1 MSDVINDKCPAGLR
15 LKASMAG
22 GIIGAL
28 NPMVQSFRPSGY
40 THVVGMTGSI
50 GEHFAAATWF
60 MAFVLIVPC
69 VMATFIAYPW
79 LYRSIRSALRAK
91 QKPRRIAWGAQ
102 FGLMAS
108 VLAAFFLSLEMLL
121 VQMVDGK
128 TTSWHETLLSV
139 GAATVGF
146 SFLAL
151 FFIPVM
157 LIAGYGYAAI
167 NYAIIK
173 KSFHPLSPRHS
184 VSSAM

>member
-1 MSDVINDKCPAGLR
+1 MSDVFNDECPTGLR

-40 THVVGMTGSI
+40 SHFVGMTGSV

-69 VMATFIAYPW
+69 VMATFVAYPW
-79 LYRSIRSALRAK
+79 LYRSIRSALRAD
-91 QKPRRIAWGAQ
+91 QKPRRIAWGVQ

-108 VLAAFFLSLEMLL
+108 VLAALFLSLEMLL
-121 VQMVDGK
+121 VQMMDGK
-128 TTSWHETLLSV
+128 ATSWHETLLSI

-146 SFLAL
+146 SIVAL

-157 LIAGYGYAAI
+157 VISGYVYAAV

-184 VSSAM
+184 VSSAI